1 MREVAYGMRDDEEHG
16 GVAGAVAAR
25 SAWKLIAWI
34 GGGTFFLLLLGFCIF
49 AAVAVYLGGGM
60 PGLKG
65 APQVGT
71 AASRPTIWLN
81 QPAIIHSSLPNVVIA
96 AVMEHESQGQVFAR
110 NYNCSLFGLTSPIPC
125 SQTFPGGLIKTQSED
140 AGLMQVN
147 SANWK
152 QYGLRADP
160 FNPQKNIAA
169 GVAILQ
175 ADMQQY
181 GYLEYA
187 LEAYNSGSGG
197 PNSPDV
203 AYAQAVLADINAY
216 EAGPVMAVWSTAP
229 PFTGGTAPPPLVPG
243 PTVNYT
249 VPSNSTSYWIIAE
262 AAGPYGATPSYTWNV
277 PPITITTK
285 AGKVTTIPQKPV
297 QLAGIPWAPQS
308 TKCVTDKKGT
318 ATCTPQAPVMVAA
331 RALVGPATVI
341 AKSPSGPQPGCPN
354 CIPSVAPLRTDLSA
368 APFGGGPPVWPG
380 AEAWYASQTGGQFW
394 TVTAQWPGTHMQHS
408 DFTNMDIIHFV
419 SN

>member
-25 SAWKLIAWI
+25 SAWKLITWI

-71 AASRPTIWLN
+71 AASRPTMWLN
-81 QPAIIHSSLPNVVIA
+81 DPAIVHSSLPNVVIA

-110 NYNCSLFGLTSPIPC
+110 NYNCSLFGLTSPIRC
-125 SQTFPGGLIKTQSED
+125 SQTFPGGLIKTKSED

-152 QYGLRADP
+152 QYGLTADP

-175 ADMQQY
+175 ADFQQY

-187 LEAYNSGSGG
+187 LEAYNSGTGG
-197 PNSPDV
+197 PNSPDA
-203 AYAQAVLADINAY
+203 AYAQAVLANINAY
-216 EAGPVMAVWSTAP
+216 EAGPVLSVWSPLPAGP
-229 PFTGGTAPPPLVPG
+229 PAAMFTNPPAPG
-243 PTVNYT
+243 PTVTYW
-249 VPSNSTSYWIIAE
+249 VPSSITSYWIIAE
-262 AAGPYGATPSYTWNV
+262 AAGPYGATPSYTWNA
-277 PPITITTK
+277 PPITVTTQ
-285 AGKVTTIPQKPV
+285 AGKVTTIPQKTV
-297 QLAGIPWAPQS
+297 QLAGIPWAPQPP
-308 TKCVTDKKGT
+308 KCVTDKKGT
-318 ATCTPQAPVMVAA
+318 TTCTPQAPVMVAG
-331 RALVGPATVI
+331 RALVA
-341 AKSPSGPQPGCPN
+341 PSGVTSTNVQVSPPEPQTLLP
-354 CIPSVAPLRTDLSA
+354 ASA
-368 APFGGGPPVWPG
+368 APTDGMGPPLWPG
-380 AEAWYASQTGGQFW
+380 TEAWYASQTGDYFF
-394 TVTAQWPGTHMQHS
+394 TITAKWYGVQTPHS
-408 DFTNMDIIHFV
+408 DSMNIWVPTRP
-419 SN
+419 S

>member
-1 MREVAYGMRDDEEHG
+1 MREVAYGMRDEEEHG

-25 SAWKLIAWI
+25 SVWKLIAWI
-34 GGGTFFLLLLGFCIF
+34 GGGTFFLLLLSFCIF

-71 AASRPTIWLN
+71 AASRPTMWLN
-81 QPAIIHSSLPNVVIA
+81 QPAIVHSSLPNVVIA

-125 SQTFPGGLIKTQSED
+125 SQTFPGGLIKTKSED

-152 QYGLRADP
+152 QYGLISDP

-197 PNSPDV
+197 PDSPDV
-203 AYAQAVLADINAY
+203 AYAQAVLADIHAY
-216 EAGPVMAVWSTAP
+216 EAGPVLSVWSTLSPASGAP
-229 PFTGGTAPPPLVPG
+229 PGFNG
-243 PTVNYT
+243 PQYKL
-249 VPSNSTSYWIIAE
+249 SSASQSYWLIAV
-262 AAGPYGATPSYTWNV
+262 AAGPYGPSFTYTWNA
-277 PPITITTK
+277 PPITVTTK
-285 AGKVTTIPQKPV
+285 AGLVTIIPQKPV
-297 QLAGIPWAPQS
+297 ELAGIPWAPKPA
-308 TKCVTDKKGT
+308 KCVTDKKGT
-318 ATCTPQAPVMVAA
+318 TTCTPQPPVLVAA
-331 RALVGPATVI
+331 NALVP
-341 AKSPSGPQPGCPN
+341 PSGVDALPPQPSNCTDCPPWQFSRATTTTAN
-354 CIPSVAPLRTDLSA
+354 LD
-368 APFGGGPPVWPG
+368 GPPVWPG
-380 AEAWYASQTGGQFW
+380 TQAWVVTEKGQNQF
-394 TVTAQWPGTHMQHS
+394 TIRAFWPGHS
-408 DFTNMDIIHFV
+408 PSGQTVNVYPPNIP
-419 SN
+419 SGQGSAG